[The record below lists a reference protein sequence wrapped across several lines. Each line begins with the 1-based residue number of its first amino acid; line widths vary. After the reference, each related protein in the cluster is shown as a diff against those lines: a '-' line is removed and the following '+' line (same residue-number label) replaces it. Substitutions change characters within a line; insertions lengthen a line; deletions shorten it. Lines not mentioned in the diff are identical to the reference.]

1 MKYPEILSIE
11 DVLAR
16 RSRMLFLDARL
27 ALEVAPAVAKIL
39 REELG
44 GDPQLP
50 AFLALAQQY
59 LRPEM

>member
-1 MKYPEILSIE
+1 
-11 DVLAR
+11 
-16 RSRMLFLDARL
+16 MLFLDARL

-50 AFLALAQQY
+50 AFLALAPQY